1 MLNLRNKSVNVNR
14 SQLLQTLKKNRE
26 IHVKEFA
33 AAEAGYQQAMIDEL
47 QKTLK
52 KVKKGEVKELHV
64 SLSRPRSYEKEY
76 TETIEMLE
84 MSVDENI
91 NLDAES
97 FRAYFKDEWSWSNGF
112 KTLAA
117 AYSGAV

>member
-14 SQLLQTLKKNRE
+14 VSLLETLKANRE
-26 IHVKEFA
+26 IHIKDFI
-33 AAEAGYQQAMIDEL
+33 AAETGYQQAMLDKLME
-47 QKTLK
+47 TVK
-52 KVKKGEVKELHV
+52 KVKKGEIKELNI

-91 NLDAES
+91 NLDVES
-97 FRAYFKDEWSWSNGF
+97 FRAYFKDEWPWSNGF
-112 KTLAA
+112 KSLVAS
-117 AYSGAV
+117 YSGAL

>member
-14 SQLLQTLKKNRE
+14 ISLLETLKQNRE
-26 IHVKEFA
+26 IHVREFD
-33 AAEAGYQQAMIDEL
+33 AAEGGYQQAMLDKL
-47 QKTLK
+47 ADTVK
-52 KVKKGEVKELHV
+52 KVKKGEVKELSI
-64 SLSRPRSYEKEY
+64 SLPRPRSYEKEY

-97 FRAYFKDEWSWSNGF
+97 FRAYFKDEWAWSSGF
-112 KTLAA
+112 KTLVAS
-117 AYSGAV
+117 YSGAV